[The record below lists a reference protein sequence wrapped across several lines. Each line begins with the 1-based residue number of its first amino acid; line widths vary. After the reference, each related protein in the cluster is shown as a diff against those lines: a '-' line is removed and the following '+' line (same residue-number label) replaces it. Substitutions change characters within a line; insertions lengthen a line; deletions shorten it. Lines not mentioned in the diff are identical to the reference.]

1 MTSGKFVI
9 GEVEK
14 QRMIN
19 TIITLYYIITHNQIG
34 YKTTLFKSLYFEKIK
49 TIYVRKMGA
58 SRNSSSETTLDALSR
73 SLGCLNFAIYAGYLY
88 PVSYTIFHVLI
99 NLLYTA

>member
-19 TIITLYYIITHNQIG
+19 TIVTLNYIIAHNQIG
-34 YKTTLFKSLYFEKIK
+34 YKTTLFESL
-49 TIYVRKMGA
+49 
-58 SRNSSSETTLDALSR
+58 
-73 SLGCLNFAIYAGYLY
+73 
-88 PVSYTIFHVLI
+88 
-99 NLLYTA
+99 

>member
-34 YKTTLFKSLYFEKIK
+34 YKTTLFKSL
-49 TIYVRKMGA
+49 
-58 SRNSSSETTLDALSR
+58 
-73 SLGCLNFAIYAGYLY
+73 
-88 PVSYTIFHVLI
+88 
-99 NLLYTA
+99 

>member
-19 TIITLYYIITHNQIG
+19 TIVTLDYIIAHNKIG
-34 YKTTLFKSLYFEKIK
+34 YKTTLFKSL
-49 TIYVRKMGA
+49 
-58 SRNSSSETTLDALSR
+58 
-73 SLGCLNFAIYAGYLY
+73 
-88 PVSYTIFHVLI
+88 
-99 NLLYTA
+99 